1 MARILPTHE
10 GSRDLLPLLVGIG
23 VTFKR
28 DKVRDC
34 YVVRRV
40 IENGPAGAFLSPG
53 DIFDEVDG
61 ICVAAKAPE
70 QLTKLV
76 LGPTGSGVDLGII
89 REGTSSAC
97 LHPFFSAAPY
107 IRHVCPL
114 STAFSLSK
122 NNLVKIR
129 Q

>member
-89 REGTSSAC
+89 REGTSAC
-97 LHPFFSAAPY
+97 LHPFFSAAPH

-114 STAFSLSK
+114 PTAFSLLK
-122 NNLVKIR
+122 NDIVKIL